1 MRIAPCCGE
10 RCERSAADGG
20 MRSRA
25 AGLPA
30 ESSLAYSR
38 CARHWTRRPAGRPCG
53 APATAGAGAS
63 DGLQLGRLL
72 ERAWHRASRVHTLR
86 VVQCTPPAGPGDATL
101 GQVTA
106 LGRRGQFGQIVLTSA
121 FSQPNLEM
129 HLIHA
134 TSWKRPVQHA

>member
-25 AGLPA
+25 TGLPA

-38 CARHWTRRPAGRPCG
+38 CRRHWTRRPAGRPCG

-72 ERAWHRASRVHTLR
+72 ERAWHRPLACTRCEWCNAPRQPGLAMLRSARSRHLAV
-86 VVQCTPPAGPGDATL
+86 AGN
-101 GQVTA
+101 
-106 LGRRGQFGQIVLTSA
+106 SA
-121 FSQPNLEM
+121 RS
-129 HLIHA
+129 
-134 TSWKRPVQHA
+134 S